1 MIDLYFSIYKL
12 EMFFQNLSKNDC
24 IGNIFPKLDFLKES
38 IYTDIGGGIMIQRPE
53 YLEELKRWKDQDVIK
68 VITGV
73 RRCGKST
80 LFGLFIDYLKENN
93 ISEEQII
100 HVNLEDADYNFKD
113 YRELYDYINKQ
124 LDSKK
129 QYYVFLDEV
138 QNVLGFQKAV
148 DSLYIKKN
156 VDVYITGSNAYLL
169 SGELATL
176 LSGRYIEI
184 KMLPLSFKEYR
195 TAFHDKN
202 DYQLFLDYMKNGGMP
217 GNINILQTHPNDID
231 KYLDGIFSTIVYKD
245 IMARNNISE
254 KMVLEGILKF
264 IFDSIG
270 SPISTKRISDTL
282 TSKGMPISNHTV
294 ENYITAFLES
304 FLIYKAE
311 RFDVK
316 GKNLLVRDYK
326 YYVVDTG
333 LRSYLLGKKANS
345 DMGHILENIVYL
357 ELLRRGYKVYVGKV
371 DDLEVDF
378 VAENRDGLQYYQVAL
393 TVRDEKVLERELRSL
408 QKTGDHYPKIL
419 LTFDMDLEAD
429 YDGIKKIN
437 VVDWLLENKE

>member
-1 MIDLYFSIYKL
+1 MI
-12 EMFFQNLSKNDC
+12 ER
-24 IGNIFPKLDFLKES
+24 
-38 IYTDIGGGIMIQRPE
+38 TE
-53 YLEELKRWKDQDVIK
+53 YLEQLKRFKDKNLIK
-68 VITGV
+68 VVTGI

-80 LFGLFIDYLKENN
+80 LFELFINYLKENGIKDN
-93 ISEEQII
+93 QII
-100 HVNLEDADYNFKD
+100 KINLEDADYNFDSYK
-113 YRELYDYINKQ
+113 ELYDYVNKQ

-138 QNVLGFQKAV
+138 QNVPKFQKAV

-184 KMLPLSFKEYR
+184 KMLPLSFNEYLS
-195 TAFHDKN
+195 AFNNSDKSR
-202 DYQLFLDYMKNGGMP
+202 YEYFLDYMRNGGMP
-217 GNINILQTHPNDID
+217 GNISILQDNPNDLD
-231 KYLDGIFSTIVYKD
+231 TYLEGIFSTIVYKD
-245 IMARNNISE
+245 IITRNNITD
-254 KMVLEGILKF
+254 KMLLESVLKF

-270 SPISTKRISDTL
+270 SPISTKKISDTL
-282 TSKGMPISNHTV
+282 TSKGISTSNHTV
-294 ENYITAFLES
+294 ENYITAFVES

-316 GKNLLVRDYK
+316 GKKLLARDYK
-326 YYVVDTG
+326 YYVVDQG
-333 LRSYLLGKKANS
+333 LRSYLLGKKADS

-378 VAENRDGLQYYQVAL
+378 VVENRDGLKYYQVSL
-393 TVRDEKVLERELRSL
+393 SVRDEKVLERELKSL
-408 QKTGDHYPKIL
+408 QKTGDHYPKYLITL
-419 LTFDMDLEAD
+419 DMDLKSD
-429 YDGIKKIN
+429 YEGITKIN
-437 VVDWLLENKE
+437 VIDWLLNKE